1 MKITIDTIPHDSHR
15 YPTVGDYVFDNDRI
29 NIVVSD
35 MQNPDYEFLVAIH
48 ELIEAWLVRKR
59 GISEERITTFDMQ
72 FERARVDGD
81 LSEPG
86 DEPDAPYHNEHC
98 IATGVERILCAAVG
112 IPWKEYDETV
122 GNL

>member
-1 MKITIDTIPHDSHR
+1 M
-15 YPTVGDYVFDNDRI
+15 FDKERI

-35 MQNPDYEFLVAIH
+35 MKNPDYEFLVAVH

-59 GISEERITTFDMQ
+59 GISEERITEFDIA
-72 FERARVDGD
+72 FEKARPEDD

-86 DEPDAPYHNEHC
+86 DEPDAPYQNEHC
-98 IATGVERILCAAVG
+98 IATGVERILCAAMG